1 VKKISGLALLFFV
14 LCSLT
19 LSAQQK
25 YGHINS
31 TEILDVMP
39 EYKQMKASLQRKQK
53 EQEGKLRGMY
63 TEYEKQSKELNEFGA
78 AMMEAVREE
87 QMMELDSLG
96 QAIQAYEAGIEEE
109 IQRLQFKLIKPI
121 NDKYIKI
128 VDIVAKEN
136 NYTYIF
142 DIATGSVV
150 YHPENTGDITGL
162 VKIKMGIN

>member
-1 VKKISGLALLFFV
+1 
-14 LCSLT
+14 
-19 LSAQQK
+19 
-25 YGHINS
+25 
-31 TEILDVMP
+31 MP

-53 EQEGKLRGMY
+53 EQETKLRAMY
-63 TEYEKQSKELNEFGA
+63 AEYEKQSKELNEFGA

-87 QMMELDSLG
+87 QMVELDSLG
-96 QAIQAYEAGIEEE
+96 QAIQAYEAGIEGEM
-109 IQRLQFKLIKPI
+109 QRLQFKLIKPI

-150 YHPENTGDITGL
+150 YHPENTGDITNL
-162 VKIKMGIN
+162 VKNKMGIN

>member
-1 VKKISGLALLFFV
+1 MKTANRLILLFFV
-14 LCSLT
+14 FCSLT

-31 TEILDVMP
+31 SEILDAMP

-53 EQEGKLRGMY
+53 EQETKLRGMY
-63 TEYEKQSKELNEFGA
+63 AEYEKQSKELNEFGA

-87 QMMELDSLG
+87 QMVELDSLG
-96 QAIQAYEAGIEEE
+96 QAIQGYEAGIEEE
-109 IQRLQFKLIKPI
+109 LQRLQFKLIKPI

-136 NYTYIF
+136 SYTYIF
-142 DIATGSVV
+142 DVATGSVV
-150 YHPENTGDITGL
+150 YHPENTGDITNL
-162 VKIKMGIN
+162 VKNKMGIN

>member
-1 VKKISGLALLFFV
+1 MKKLNGLTLLFFIF
-14 LCSLT
+14 CSLT

-25 YGHINS
+25 YGHVNS
-31 TEILDVMP
+31 SEILDAMP

-53 EQEGKLRGMY
+53 EQETKLRGMY
-63 TEYEKQSKELNEFGA
+63 TDYEKQSKELNEFGA

-87 QMMELDSLG
+87 RMKELETLG
-96 QAIQAYEAGIEEE
+96 QSIQSYEAGIEEE
-109 IQRLQFKLIKPI
+109 IQRLQYKLIKPI

-162 VKIKMGIN
+162 VKSKMGIN

>member
-1 VKKISGLALLFFV
+1 MKKLNGLTLLFFIF
-14 LCSLT
+14 CSLT

-25 YGHINS
+25 YGHVNS
-31 TEILDVMP
+31 SEILDAMP

-53 EQEGKLRGMY
+53 EQETKLRGMY
-63 TEYEKQSKELNEFGA
+63 TDYEKQSKELNEFGA

-87 QMMELDSLG
+87 RMKELETLG
-96 QAIQAYEAGIEEE
+96 QSIQSYEAGIEEE
-109 IQRLQFKLIKPI
+109 IQRLQYKLIKPI

-136 NYTYIF
+136 NYTYVF

-162 VKIKMGIN
+162 VKSKMGIN